1 MSVPP
6 LFSAPQPRSR
16 LYTTASAY
24 ARGATAALSGIGYEG
39 EGVVALERALETL
52 HPGCHAV
59 AVPMARVGIYLT
71 LKRLIRSGQKVI
83 LSPYTISDV
92 VNMVLCAGGVPVFAD
107 IDEGGSCNIDA
118 RAVVHLLDS
127 TDDVGAVL
135 VTHFYGLICDIDPI
149 LHACR
154 LRNIPVVEDA
164 AQAFG
169 ARWHGARAGSLAD
182 AGIVSFG
189 LLKHVTGFVG
199 GAVLTRH
206 EDLAT
211 RIREELQTFTVFP
224 RKALLKQ
231 MMTGAGFDL
240 ATAPP
245 IFDTTVYW
253 LFRHAYLHDLKFF
266 NNKLDTDSAPVWYA
280 NFPKRYAYRMS
291 GVQAGIITS
300 QFAWFETNVA
310 ERIAKARLYAAG
322 LEGVPGLTLPPTRV
336 DGSHIYVY
344 YSVLAHKRDE
354 LARAMTRGLRDVQ
367 ISHHRNCA
375 ALECFAAFYR
385 DCPNAERASRQV
397 LYLPVYPG
405 YGEDQIRANIDAIH
419 RFARS
424 SV

>member
-1 MSVPP
+1 

-24 ARGATAALSGIGYEG
+24 ARAATAALSGIGYES
-39 EGVVALERALETL
+39 EGVVALERALEDL

-71 LKRLIRSGQKVI
+71 LKSLIRSGQKVI

-107 IDEGGSCNIDA
+107 IEDGGSCNLDS
-118 RAVVHLLDS
+118 RAVLNLLD
-127 TDDVGAVL
+127 TTADVGAVL
-135 VTHFYGLICDIDPI
+135 VTHFYGLICDIEPI
-149 LHACR
+149 LDACR
-154 LRNIPVVEDA
+154 RRNIPVIEDA

-182 AGIVSFG
+182 AGILSFG

-199 GAVLTRH
+199 GAVLTRD
-206 EDLAT
+206 EDLAR
-211 RIREELQTFTVFP
+211 RIRQAMETFTVFP
-224 RKALLKQ
+224 RKALLKH

-240 ATAPP
+240 ATSPP

-253 LFRHAYLHDLKFF
+253 LFRHAYLHDVKFF
-266 NNKLDTDSAPVWYA
+266 NNKLDTDSAPMSYSI
-280 NFPKRYAYRMS
+280 FPARYAYRMS
-291 GVQAGIITS
+291 GVQADIITA
-300 QFAWFETNVA
+300 QFASFEKNVH

-322 LEGVPGLTLPPTRV
+322 LEGISGLTLPPTRD

-344 YSVLAHKRDE
+344 YSVLARDRDE
-354 LARAMTRGLRDVQ
+354 LAREMTRGLRDVQ

-375 ALECFAAFYR
+375 ALECFSQFHR
-385 DCPNAERASRQV
+385 HCPNAERAAREV

-405 YGEDQIRANIDAIH
+405 YGEDQIRANIDAIQ
-419 RFARS
+419 RFARG

>member
-1 MSVPP
+1 M
-6 LFSAPQPRSR
+6 FSAPQPRSR

-24 ARGATAALSGIGYEG
+24 ARAATAALSGIGYES
-39 EGVVALERALETL
+39 EGVVALERALEDL

-71 LKRLIRSGQKVI
+71 LKGLIRSGQKVI

-107 IDEGGSCNIDA
+107 IEDGGSCNLDS
-118 RAVVHLLDS
+118 RAVLHLLDT

-135 VTHFYGLICDIDPI
+135 VTHFYGLICDIEPI
-149 LHACR
+149 LDACR
-154 LRNIPVVEDA
+154 RRSIPVIEDA

-182 AGIVSFG
+182 AGILSFG

-199 GAVLTRH
+199 GAVLTRD
-206 EDLAT
+206 EDLAK
-211 RIREELQTFTVFP
+211 RIRQEMAAFTVFP
-224 RKALLKQ
+224 RKALLKH

-240 ATAPP
+240 ATSPP

-253 LFRHAYLHDLKFF
+253 LFRHAYLHDVKFF
-266 NNKLDTDSAPVWYA
+266 NNKLDTDSAPVSYSI
-280 NFPKRYAYRMS
+280 FPTRYAYRMS
-291 GVQAGIITS
+291 GVQADIITA
-300 QFAWFETNVA
+300 QFASFEKNVQ

-322 LEGVPGLTLPPTRV
+322 LDGIPGLTLPPTRD

-344 YSVLAHKRDE
+344 YSVLARDRDA
-354 LARAMTRGLRDVQ
+354 LAREMTRRLRDVQ

-375 ALECFAAFYR
+375 ALECFSRFHR
-385 DCPNAERASRQV
+385 HCPNAERASREV

-405 YGEDQIRANIDAIH
+405 YGEDQIRANIDVIQ
-419 RFARS
+419 RFARG

>member
-1 MSVPP
+1 
-6 LFSAPQPRSR
+6 
-16 LYTTASAY
+16 
-24 ARGATAALSGIGYEG
+24 
-39 EGVVALERALETL
+39 VALERELEAL
-52 HPGCHAV
+52 HPGSHAV

-71 LKRLIRSGQKVI
+71 LKRLIRKGQKVI

-92 VNMVLCAGGVPVFAD
+92 VNMVLCAGGIPVFAD
-107 IDEGGSCNIDA
+107 IEEGGSCNIDA
-118 RAVVHLLDS
+118 REVLHLLES

-149 LHACR
+149 LEACR
-154 LRNIPVVEDA
+154 RRNIPVVEDA

-182 AGIVSFG
+182 AGVLSFG

-206 EDLAT
+206 EELAT
-211 RIREELQTFTVFP
+211 RIRQELNTFTLFP
-224 RKALLKQ
+224 RMALLKH
-231 MMTGAGFDL
+231 MMTGAGFDI
-240 ATAPP
+240 ATSPP

-253 LFRHAYLHDLKFF
+253 LFRHAYLHDVKFF
-266 NNKLDTDSAPVWYA
+266 NNKLDTDSTPVSYS
-280 NFPKRYAYRMS
+280 NFPNRYAYRMS
-291 GVQAGIITS
+291 GVQADIITS
-300 QFAWFETNVA
+300 QFASFEKNVQ

-322 LEGVPGLTLPPTRV
+322 LEGVPGLTIPPTRV

-344 YSVLAHKRDE
+344 YSVLARDRDE
-354 LARAMTRGLRDVQ
+354 LGRAMTRDLRDVQ

-375 ALECFAAFYR
+375 SLECFSRFHR
-385 DCPNAERASRQV
+385 DCPHAERASRQV

-419 RFARS
+419 RFARGS
-424 SV
+424 A